1 MKAELIYLSGTLSV
15 RFLKV
20 KKAPHFDADE
30 KEELE
35 IFIKERHLEIV
46 QKWQN
51 FFVLGKKPTF
61 EKIKVKSKKAR
72 EIKSKSEEDL
82 KKDRK

>member
-1 MKAELIYLSGTLSV
+1 MWNI
-15 RFLKV
+15 
-20 KKAPHFDADE
+20 
-30 KEELE
+30 
-35 IFIKERHLEIV
+35 
-46 QKWQN
+46 
-51 FFVLGKKPTF
+51 FVLGKKPTF

>member
-1 MKAELIYLSGTLSV
+1 MKAELIYLSGTVSV
-15 RFLKV
+15 GFLKV
-20 KKAPHFDADE
+20 KKAPHFDAAE
-30 KEELE
+30 KEELA

-72 EIKSKSEEDL
+72 EIKSNQ
-82 KKDRK
+82 KKI